1 MSIRIFGG
9 NGEMVRKFIFG
20 AGFLAA
26 TLMLFNSMAMAQAVR
41 GTVMLVQADGKK
53 APVADAVVESYR
65 TDIDSGMAPPTKTNK
80 KGEFVL
86 ALPAGRKYTL
96 TISGPGIAPAIARN
110 IIAGMDNVDVTVY
123 PGDGRKFTEAEARS
137 SVKQGEDLKP
147 KNEEELKKAQ
157 AEYEAKVKEV
167 SEKNEKAKKANEI
180 INLALKEGNDA
191 YNAKNYQLAITK
203 YSEGIAADPDYVG
216 SAPIML
222 NNRGTALSALA
233 VDEYNKSV
241 KNPDVNEKV
250 AGLGRVKKDFA
261 DSAASYKQSLTV
273 IKNASAAD
281 IADPKAVETNKIG
294 AYHGAMETFR
304 LAVKTEQVDPAV
316 IEAAKVIIPEY
327 VSIETDAAKKSQ
339 ASLSLADMYRVTGDS
354 ASAIAEYK
362 KILATKPDDLD
373 AMAGAGLSLINVGY
387 EKDDKAQLQEGADLL
402 QKYATL
408 APEGHKFKQDA
419 AALIETLKTEKNIAP
434 QKTPKK
440 KTN

>member
-1 MSIRIFGG
+1 
-9 NGEMVRKFIFG
+9 
-20 AGFLAA
+20 
-26 TLMLFNSMAMAQAVR
+26 
-41 GTVMLVQADGKK
+41 
-53 APVADAVVESYR
+53 
-65 TDIDSGMAPPTKTNK
+65 MAPPAKTNK

-86 ALPAGRKYTL
+86 ALPIGRKYTL
-96 TISGPGIAPAIARN
+96 TVSAPGIAPAIARN
-110 IIAGMDNVDVTVY
+110 IGAGMDNVDISVY

-137 SVKQGEDLKP
+137 SVKQGEELKP
-147 KNEEELKKAQ
+147 KNEAELKKAQ
-157 AEYEAKVKEV
+157 AEYDAKVKEV

-261 DSAASYKQSLTV
+261 DSAESYKQSLAV
-273 IKNASAAD
+273 IKNAPAAD

-294 AYHGAMETFR
+294 AYRGAVETFR

-327 VSIETDAAKKSQ
+327 LSMETDAAKKSQ
-339 ASLSLADMYRVTGDS
+339 ASLTLADMYRVTGDS
-354 ASAIAEYK
+354 ANAIAEYK

-373 AMAGAGLSLINVGY
+373 AMAGAGLSLVNVGY

-408 APEGHKFKQDA
+408 APDGHKFKQDA

-434 QKTPKK
+434 QKAPKK

>member
-1 MSIRIFGG
+1 
-9 NGEMVRKFIFG
+9 MVRKFIFG
-20 AGFLAA
+20 AGFVAA
-26 TLMLFNSMAMAQAVR
+26 AFMLTTSSAAAQAAVR

-53 APVADAVVESYR
+53 APVADALVESYR
-65 TDIDSGMAPPTKTNK
+65 TDIDSGMAPPAKTNK

-86 ALPAGRKYTL
+86 ALPIGRKYTL
-96 TISGPGIAPAIARN
+96 TVSAPGVAPAIARN
-110 IIAGMDNVDVTVY
+110 IGAGMDNVDITVY

-137 SVKQGEDLKP
+137 SVKQGEELKP

-167 SEKNEKAKKANEI
+167 NEKNEKAKKANEV

-191 YNAKNYQLAITK
+191 YNAKNYQLAVTK

-216 SAPIML
+216 SAPILL
-222 NNRGTALSALA
+222 NNKGTALSALA

-241 KNPDVNEKV
+241 KNADVNEKV

-261 DSAASYKQSLTV
+261 DSADSYKQSLEV
-273 IKNASAAD
+273 IKKAPAAD
-281 IADPKAVETNKIG
+281 IDPKAVETNKIG
-294 AYHGAMETFR
+294 ALRGAVETFR

-327 VSIETDAAKKSQ
+327 ISVETDAAKKSA

-373 AMAGAGLSLINVGY
+373 AMAGAGLSLVNVGY

-408 APEGHKFKQDA
+408 APDGHKFKQDA

-434 QKTPKK
+434 QKAPKK